1 LGNRKPLPQHG
12 KLNPAL
18 SLKCQS
24 ILQKKSCAARQWF
37 AVLIFLLCRAK
48 IPLKQ
53 AVRKAESGKLTWY
66 AELKSVFGPMFDGVF

>member
-24 ILQKKSCAARQWF
+24 ILQKKSCAA
-37 AVLIFLLCRAK
+37 VENYGG
-48 IPLKQ
+48 Q
-53 AVRKAESGKLTWY
+53 ARLR
-66 AELKSVFGPMFDGVF
+66 